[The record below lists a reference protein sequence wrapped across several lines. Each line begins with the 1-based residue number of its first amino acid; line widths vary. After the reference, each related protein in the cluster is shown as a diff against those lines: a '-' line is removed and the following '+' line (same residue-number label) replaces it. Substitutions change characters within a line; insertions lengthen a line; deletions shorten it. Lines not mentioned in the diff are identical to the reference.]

1 MIMEYGKHKKYEIG
15 YIKVDKKIYMP
26 TVERLDKWV
35 DIISKKK
42 WYNNFEF
49 YITGSFTSH
58 IMKIRPFWPT
68 WDVDMVVTQE
78 EGKELDYDLIKRVL
92 LESVEVALIDCDFWM
107 DLSFQRKKD
116 IWGLKPGQ
124 SLNNAD
130 THIVK
135 AIKYSNKG
143 KVELTKDLW
152 EIHREFPLKK
162 HIARNKFGF
171 KYGKPISIK
180 EYKEKY
186 YEQNVSV

>member
-1 MIMEYGKHKKYEIG
+1 MEYGKHKKYEIA

-35 DIISKKK
+35 DIISKKN

-92 LESVEVALIDCDFWM
+92 LESVEVALIDCDLYESHKISLPFVWDRLNTGAYTFLDEYYSLKFPGSRIAINNFFKEKKEKPKM
-107 DLSFQRKKD
+107 HNLSN
-116 IWGLKPGQ
+116 G
-124 SLNNAD
+124 
-130 THIVK
+130 
-135 AIKYSNKG
+135 
-143 KVELTKDLW
+143 
-152 EIHREFPLKK
+152 EFE
-162 HIARNKFGF
+162 RW
-171 KYGKPISIK
+171 YTIK
-180 EYKEKY
+180 E
-186 YEQNVSV
+186 